1 MYDVETKVSSA
12 GRCLL
17 TEPPRAATVGRVSDW
32 QERLSEAMDTRGWS
46 GGDLGRRTGFS
57 AQYINSLRKKG
68 RGARLPLETAQKLA
82 QALGVAL
89 DWLVRGEGPREAT
102 RLSDVYP
109 VFASPEALPD
119 PFPSRTEVIALL
131 GSSVEPEVI
140 AALRAAQLPSTRDP
154 GRDFWVGYARDLVR
168 ALRSIRAD
176 PVFQG
181 VDAPR
186 VRTGR

>member
-1 MYDVETKVSSA
+1 
-12 GRCLL
+12 
-17 TEPPRAATVGRVSDW
+17 
-32 QERLSEAMDTRGWS
+32 MDGRGWS
-46 GGDLGRRTGFS
+46 GGDLARRTGFT

-82 QALGVAL
+82 QALGVGL
-89 DWLVRGEGPREAT
+89 EWLVRGEGPREVA

-109 VFASPEALPD
+109 VFTSPEAAPD

-131 GSSVEPEVI
+131 GSSVEPEVLT
-140 AALRAAQLPSTRDP
+140 ALRAATLPSNRDP

-168 ALRSIRAD
+168 VLRSIRAD

-181 VDAPR
+181 TTAAPR
-186 VRTGR
+186 TQTNRR